1 MKSMMTACVYVRL
14 FHLHNSKIHTL
25 LISVTF
31 HMNQLFTAQSD
42 TTDCDP
48 YLTLF
53 YLNKDTKK
61 SFTSGFP
68 VHICQGCY
76 VIAWVSR
83 WLLLHSVEIIGNMKM
98 SIFCHTWLFLSALN
112 RSNQRTTELYKLKQL
127 WWETQLKGL

>member
-48 YLTLF
+48 YLALF

-61 SFTSGFP
+61 SFPSGFP
-68 VHICQGCY
+68 VHSCQGCY
-76 VIAWVSR
+76 VIA
-83 WLLLHSVEIIGNMKM
+83 
-98 SIFCHTWLFLSALN
+98 
-112 RSNQRTTELYKLKQL
+112 
-127 WWETQLKGL
+127 